1 MTQVEV
7 SENLGRFPYRTV
19 WPLLVCG
26 IAYLVLDYVG
36 NSTIASLDGAPT
48 GDEPVLGTFIARHE
62 DLIHLMAWCIAL
74 SGVSL
79 AAFAVGLRR
88 CLGRSP
94 AADVAAAAG
103 VMTGTV
109 IVVSNGFLL
118 AATTRRSEEQLELL
132 WHIWNAG
139 VVATLPAAL
148 LVLATALAAYRVRG
162 PTWVWATG
170 FPLAGVCLLPPYFG
184 WVTVKAVPIWVAL
197 LSASLLWGGRW
208 RRSVQPVGD

>member
-1 MTQVEV
+1 MDA
-7 SENLGRFPYRTV
+7 SEDLVRLPRRTL
-19 WPLLVCG
+19 WPLLAGG

-48 GDEPVLGTFIARHE
+48 GDEPVVGTFFARHD

-94 AADVAAAAG
+94 AADAAAAAG

-109 IVVSNGFLL
+109 IVVSNGVLL
-118 AATTRRSEEQLELL
+118 AASASRSEEQLELL
-132 WHIWNAG
+132 WHLWNAG
-139 VVATLPAAL
+139 IVATLPAAL
-148 LVLATALAAYRVRG
+148 LVLATSLAAYRARG

-170 FPLAGVCLLPPYFG
+170 FPLAAVCLLPPYIG
-184 WVTVKAVPIWVAL
+184 WVTAKAIPIWVAFL
-197 LSASLLWGGRW
+197 AVSLLWGRRW
-208 RRSVQPVGD
+208 RIDSASAR